1 MSDTR
6 KVFYKT
12 RQVIFLIGIVI
23 IFSFIDDEFAQ
34 SDQEVIITQGNRGLI
49 A

>member
-6 KVFYKT
+6 KVFYKIS
-12 RQVIFLIGIVI
+12 QVIFLISIAI